1 MLLGLFKPG
10 RPTWTDTDRQILA
23 LAFPALGALVAEPLY
38 ILADTAVVGNLGTP
52 QLGGLA
58 LASSL
63 LLIAFAVFI
72 FLAYGTTSAVARL
85 LGAGEHRQAAHQ
97 AVQSVWLAFVLGV
110 AIAIVLYAVRNP
122 LIGLLGGEDDV
133 ATNAEVYLRLS
144 LPGLPAML
152 IALAGVGY
160 LRGLQDT
167 KRPLYVALGTALLN
181 LVVELVLIYGF
192 DQGIGAS
199 ALSTVIAQWV
209 AAFAYMA
216 WIARAVREHGVGL
229 GPDWAVITQLAGA
242 GFDLLLRTT
251 ALRGGL
257 TVTIAVAA
265 RIGDADLAAHEIAF
279 QIWSVLALALDAVA
293 IAAQAMI
300 GRALGAGDAEEARR
314 LGDRMIQWGWWG
326 GVVFFAVVLALSPFL
341 GDIFSDDPAVTSLA
355 AFVLI
360 HVAIWQPVNG
370 IVFALDG
377 ILIGAG
383 DLRFL
388 AIGMAAASAV
398 LIGGAFGVLGLDL
411 GIGWLWGALGA
422 WMVVRAGT
430 LLWRYQT
437 DAWVITGA
445 TR

>member
-1 MLLGLFKPG
+1 MLLGLLKPG
-10 RPTWTDTDRQILA
+10 RPTWTGTDRQILA

-110 AIAIVLYAVRNP
+110 VIAVVLYVVRNP
-122 LIGLLGGEDDV
+122 LIRLLGGEDEV
-133 ATNAEVYLRLS
+133 ATNAEVYLRIS

-181 LVVELVLIYGF
+181 LVVELVLIYGL

-209 AAFAYMA
+209 AALAYMG
-216 WIARAVREHGVGL
+216 WIARAVREHGVWL

-314 LGDRMIQWGWWG
+314 LGDRMIQWGWWAG
-326 GVVFFAVVLALSPFL
+326 VFFLVVVLALSPVL
-341 GDIFSDDPAVTSLA
+341 GDVFSDDPAVTSLA

-360 HVAIWQPVNG
+360 HVAVWQPING

-388 AIGMAAASAV
+388 AIGMAIASAV
-398 LIGGAFGVLGLDL
+398 LIGGAFAVLGFDL

-422 WMVVRAGT
+422 WMVMRAAT
-430 LLWRYQT
+430 LLWRYRT
-437 DAWVITGA
+437 DAWVVTGA
-445 TR
+445 VR

>member
-1 MLLGLFKPG
+1 MTALRERIGWGP
-10 RPTWTDTDRQILA
+10 TDRQILA
-23 LAFPALGALVAEPLY
+23 LALPALGALIAEPLY

-97 AVQSVWLAFVLGV
+97 AVQSVWLAFVVGV
-110 AIAIVLYAVRNP
+110 VISIAMYLARNP
-122 LIGLLGGEDDV
+122 LIELLGGDGEV
-133 ATNAEVYLRLS
+133 AVNAEIYLRIS
-144 LPGLPAML
+144 LIGIPAML

-167 KRPLYVALGTALLN
+167 KRPLYVALGTAVLN

-199 ALSTVIAQWV
+199 ALSTAIAQWV
-209 AAFAYMA
+209 GAIAYIV
-216 WIARAVREHGVGL
+216 WIARAVAQHDVGL
-229 GPDWAVITQLAGA
+229 TPDWRIIRQLAGA
-242 GFDLLLRTT
+242 GLDLLLRTS
-251 ALRGGL
+251 ALRGGI
-257 TVTIAVAA
+257 TVTVAVAA
-265 RIGDADLAAHEIAF
+265 RLGDADLAAHEIAF

-300 GRALGAGDAEEARR
+300 GHALGAGDAAEARR
-314 LGDRMIQWGWWG
+314 LGDRMIQWGWFG
-326 GVVFFAVVLALSPFL
+326 GFVFLVLVLLSIPVL
-341 GDIFSDDPAVTSLA
+341 PDVFSDDPAVTSLA
-355 AFVLI
+355 AFLFL
-360 HVAIWQPVNG
+360 HVALWQPVAG
-370 IVFALDG
+370 VVFALDG

-388 AIGMAAASAV
+388 AVSMVAATAILVPGAFAV
-398 LIGGAFGVLGLDL
+398 LWLDL

-422 WMVVRAGT
+422 WMLARAV
-430 LLWRYQT
+430 LLMARYRS
-437 DAWVITGA
+437 DRWAITGA